1 MPKAMTRGILKLVL
15 NILQIKRSPEQESK
29 LRFWP
34 K

>member
-1 MPKAMTRGILKLVL
+1 MLKAMTRGILKLVL
-15 NILQIKRSPEQESK
+15 NILQIKRGPEQGSK